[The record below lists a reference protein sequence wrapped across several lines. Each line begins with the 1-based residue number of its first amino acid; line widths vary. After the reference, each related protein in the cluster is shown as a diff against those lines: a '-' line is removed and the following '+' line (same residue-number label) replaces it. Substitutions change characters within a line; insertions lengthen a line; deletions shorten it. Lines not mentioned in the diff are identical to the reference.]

1 MTAFPASAS
10 TLSEIHLGKFVIENY
25 DLPKSSTCKLFRTG
39 INHTYFI
46 STSNTKYAL
55 RVYSYN
61 WRTKQEILE
70 ELKLLNELRAHNLS
84 VSFPIKNKK
93 GKFIQ
98 EINAPEGVRFVVLF
112 SFANGNK
119 VRFMSTETCFK
130 IGSLMANFHKIT
142 HNKNIN
148 RINYTSETL
157 VELPYNYAC
166 NYFSEALPEMKFI
179 KEQGNL
185 ICKLFKQADA
195 TQIKSGIIH
204 LDIWYDNM
212 SITNKNEITIFDF
225 DFCGNGWLLF
235 DVAYFT
241 NQLFNIETDKKE
253 YELKLHH
260 FLEGY
265 QSILKLTKKELELLP
280 SAATAI
286 QLFYL
291 GVQSQR
297 FDWSNIF
304 LTENYL
310 KMYVG
315 RIKSWVDY
323 HKNKENISIL

>member
-1 MTAFPASAS
+1 MTDFPVSAS
-10 TLSEIHLGKFVIENY
+10 TLSENHLGKFVIENY
-25 DLPKSSTCKLFRTG
+25 NLPTNSTCKLYRTG

-46 STSNTKYAL
+46 TTNNTKYAL

-61 WRTKQEILE
+61 WRTKQEIEE
-70 ELKLLNELRAHNLS
+70 ELELLNKLATHNLS
-84 VSFPIKNKK
+84 VSFPIKDKK
-93 GKFIQ
+93 REFIQ
-98 EINAPEGVRFVVLF
+98 KINAPEGTRYAVLF
-112 SFANGNK
+112 SFAEGK
-119 VRFMSTETCFK
+119 KIRFMTPETCFK
-130 IGSLMANFHKIT
+130 IGNLMASFHKIT

-148 RINYTSETL
+148 RINYTTETL
-157 VELPYNYAC
+157 VKLPYKYAC

-179 KEQGNL
+179 KEHGNL
-185 ICKLFKQADA
+185 ISEIFKQVDT
-195 TQIKSGIIH
+195 TQIKSGIVH

-212 SITNKNEITIFDF
+212 NITNENEITIFDF

-241 NQLFNIETDKKE
+241 NQLFNIETDKKD
-253 YELKLHH
+253 YELKLKH

-265 QSILKLTKKELELLP
+265 QNILTLTNTELTLLP
-280 SAATAI
+280 SAAVAT

-310 KMYVG
+310 KMYVN
-315 RIKSWVDY
+315 RIKSWINY
-323 HKNKENISIL
+323 SKQ

>member
-1 MTAFPASAS
+1 MTAFPVSAS
-10 TLSEIHLGKFVIENY
+10 TLSENHLGKFVIENY
-25 DLPKSSTCKLFRTG
+25 NLPTNSTCKLYRTG

-46 STSNTKYAL
+46 TTNNTKYAL

-61 WRTKQEILE
+61 WRTKQEIKE
-70 ELKLLNELRAHNLS
+70 ELQLLNELATHNLS

-93 GKFIQ
+93 GNLIQ
-98 EINAPEGVRFVVLF
+98 EINAPEGNRFVVLF
-112 SFANGNK
+112 SFAEGKK
-119 VRFMSTETCFK
+119 VRFMTPETCFK
-130 IGSLMANFHKIT
+130 IGKLIAGFHKVT
-142 HNKNIN
+142 HNKNVN

-157 VELPYNYAC
+157 VQFPYKYAC
-166 NYFSEALPEMKFI
+166 NYYSEALPEMKFI

-195 TQIKSGIIH
+195 TQIKSGIVH

-212 SITNKNEITIFDF
+212 NITNENEITIFDF

-241 NQLFNIETDKKE
+241 NQLFNIELDKKE
-253 YELKLHH
+253 YELKLNH
-260 FLEGY
+260 FLSGY
-265 QSILKLTKKELELLP
+265 QSILNLTKTELKLLP

-291 GVQSQR
+291 GVQAQR

-310 KMYVG
+310 KMYVN
-315 RIKSWVDY
+315 RIKSWINY
-323 HKNKENISIL
+323 SKQ